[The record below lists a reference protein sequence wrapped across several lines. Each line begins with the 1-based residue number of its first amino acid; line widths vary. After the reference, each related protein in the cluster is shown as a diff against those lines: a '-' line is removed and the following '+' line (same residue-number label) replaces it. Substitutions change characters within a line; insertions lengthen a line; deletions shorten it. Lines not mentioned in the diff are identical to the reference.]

1 MAILPSGL
9 VVPDLPYLVVIGLG
23 ALLTTLLLLG
33 FEPPVRKMH
42 VIALLPWM
50 AIGGIAHGFYQVPIS
65 SGLYPEWI
73 APLFSA
79 PMVYIT
85 TYVLVA
91 TVWLLLI
98 LLGTATGNLDRVGL
112 YLGSIGLGVLIV
124 FLGAMVWQG
133 IAPGLSFTPIWPTL
147 AFVISLAVTAV
158 TYFLV
163 SLRWTGAVAR
173 MGLAGVA
180 VVFAHAFD
188 GVITMIGY
196 DVLETPERTPLPEAI
211 MEFAGSLPTAQFIG
225 SGWLFLLVKLLIA
238 IFVVVTFADYV
249 EERPT
254 RGSLFLVVITAV
266 GLGPAVNNFV
276 LFTLG

>member
-9 VVPDLPYLVVIGLG
+9 VAPGLPYLVVLGLG
-23 ALLTTLLLLG
+23 ALLTTLLLFG
-33 FEPPVRKMH
+33 FEPPVGKRH
-42 VIALLPWM
+42 VVALLPWM
-50 AIGGIAHGFYQVPIS
+50 AIGGIAHGFYQVP
-65 SGLYPEWI
+65 GLYPAWV

-79 PMVYIT
+79 PTVYVT

-98 LLGTATGNLDRVGL
+98 LLGTATGNLGRVGT
-112 YLGSIGLGVLIV
+112 YLGAAGLGVLIV

-133 IAPGLSFTPIWPTL
+133 IAPAVEFSPMWPTL

-173 MGLAGVA
+173 TGIAGAA
-180 VVFAHAFD
+180 VVFAHTFD

-196 DVLETPERTPLPEAI
+196 DILGSTERTPIPAAI
-211 MEFAGSLPTAQFIG
+211 MDFAGSLPTAAYIG
-225 SGWLFLLVKLLIA
+225 SGWLFLVVKVLIA
-238 IFVVVTFADYV
+238 TFVVVTFADYV
-249 EERPT
+249 EEEPT
-254 RGSLFLVVITAV
+254 YGSLFFVVITAV